1 MVSMAER
8 SLKLSVQNLTP
19 NPQGQPGASNA
30 RHSDL
35 INRKGNEPMKTKNR
49 KEVNGQAIRNDMY
62 NALDGFSGLRESI
75 TDLNDPKATALRVAA
90 QAAFDALY
98 SHLEDNYLWD

>member
-1 MVSMAER
+1 M
-8 SLKLSVQNLTP
+8 K
-19 NPQGQPGASNA
+19 
-30 RHSDL
+30 
-35 INRKGNEPMKTKNR
+35 NEIKKTKNR

-75 TDLNDPKATALRVAA
+75 TDLNDPKATALRIAA